1 MQLIEHSAVA
11 AAVWLS
17 VDILFV
23 IGWARLH
30 AAERNFHNRSKATVI
45 ELRPLR

>member
-1 MQLIEHSAVA
+1 MQLIEHSALA

-17 VDILFV
+17 VDVLFV
-23 IGWARLH
+23 IAWARLH
-30 AAERNFHNRSKATVI
+30 AAERNFHSRSKTRVI